1 MVPVS
6 SVFCLLDGLSDSLSK
21 KIARASDQT
30 DQTVSK
36 NHSNIYKGVCTAT

>member
-6 SVFCLLDGLSDSLSK
+6 FVFCLLDGLSDSLSK

-30 DQTVSK
+30 DQTVSY
-36 NHSNIYKGVCTAT
+36 NHSTIYKDMCTAT